1 MMPTEQGIMV
11 TTTQKEANNKKS
23 ASGQYTLI
31 AAAIISVIGNING
44 ASANELRVT
53 GTLAT
58 DVVQQTID
66 DDSANNSQIED
77 VTTFQ
82 VIPTINAEYRT
93 KTFQGRWSG
102 KYSYLDR
109 EFDDIERSDN
119 FGEYLYSASWSPF
132 DSLLTLSANGALN
145 YQNISTNGA
154 FINDF
159 LLNSG
164 ELAKTRSN
172 RYEATVRLPNTPWF
186 RAQGSLSYS
195 DTASEESE
203 FEQTLNLDNDSWFS
217 EGQIING
224 ADAEYFFWQINGAFQ
239 TTDRSQGN
247 QGDFV
252 SRSGQGNFNWVFLK
266 NLALNVTVRHEA
278 NQISDTSDVFSEGRE
293 FNSYGAG
300 LSYRQ
305 SENRFITL
313 TVNSSDSEFEES
325 DAQTF
330 VGVAVNWAFSPR
342 TSFSGEYGKRFYG
355 DSGRATFTHNRKR
368 FRSQIAYNEEVTSFS
383 RLIANPENLGV
394 FVCADG
400 NVDLSACFQ
409 PSTLNYD
416 LQSGEQFVQFST
428 VNTDINDEV
437 VIRKSLNAQL
447 GYQGK
452 RVNFSLS
459 GQYGFNESVEINRQ
473 QRLYN
478 VGIQA
483 SYTLGRYTTIDGK
496 LSYGETAQRSETLQ
510 NGENQSLVG
519 SLQISRELGQSLSA
533 NLQFQYTDRDGDL
546 NIGGGQL
553 LSDRRVS
560 IGLTYRYE

>member
-1 MMPTEQGIMV
+1 MV
-11 TTTQKEANNKKS
+11 TTTLKETNNNKRLTRNPKYS
-23 ASGQYTLI
+23 LLTIAILLGVDSGKVAL
-31 AAAIISVIGNING
+31 
-44 ASANELRVT
+44 ANELRVT
-53 GTLAT
+53 ASVSS
-58 DVVQQTID
+58 DIIVQEID
-66 DDSANNSQIED
+66 NSSLNNSQIED
-77 VTTFQ
+77 VSTFQ
-82 VIPTINAEYRT
+82 VIPTVNAEYRT

-132 DSLLTLSANGALN
+132 DNLLTLSANGALN
-145 YQNISTNGA
+145 YQNISTNAA
-154 FINDF
+154 FVNDF
-159 LLNSG
+159 LLNAG
-164 ELAKTRSN
+164 ELTKTRSN
-172 RYEATVRLPNTPWF
+172 RFAATMRLPNTPWF
-186 RAQGSLSYS
+186 QAQGTIAYS
-195 DTASEESE
+195 DTAAEESE
-203 FEQTLNLDNDSWFS
+203 LIPNVNLNNDSIS
-217 EGQIING
+217 SQGLIKN
-224 ADAEYFFWQINGAFQ
+224 ATDAEVFFWQIDGSYQ

-252 SRSGQGNFNWVFLK
+252 SRTGQGNFNWVFIE
-266 NLALNVTVRHEA
+266 NFAFNVSLRHEA

-313 TVNSSDSEFEES
+313 TVNTSDSEFEES
-325 DAQTF
+325 DAETF

-355 DSGRATFTHNRKR
+355 DSGRATFTHNRKK
-368 FRSQIAYNEEVTSFS
+368 FRSQVSYNEEVTSFS
-383 RLIANPENLGV
+383 RLIADPQNLGV

-400 NVDLSACFQ
+400 NVALSACFQ

-428 VNTDINDEV
+428 INTDINDEV
-437 VIRKSLNAQL
+437 VIRKSLNAQV

-452 RVNFSLS
+452 RVNISLS
-459 GQYGFNESVEINRQ
+459 GQYGFNESVEIDRQ
-473 QRLYN
+473 QRIYN
-478 VGIQA
+478 IGVQA
-483 SYTLGRYTTIDGK
+483 SYSLGRYTTIDGR
-496 LSYGETAQRSETLQ
+496 LNYGETTQRSATLP
-510 NGENQSLVG
+510 NGENDSIIG
-519 SLQISRELGQSLSA
+519 SIQISRELGQSLSA